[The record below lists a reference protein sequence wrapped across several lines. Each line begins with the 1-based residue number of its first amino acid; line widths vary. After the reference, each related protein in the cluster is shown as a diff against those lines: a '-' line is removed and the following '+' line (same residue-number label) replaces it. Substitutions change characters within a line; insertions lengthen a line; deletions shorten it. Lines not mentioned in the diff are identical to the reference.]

1 MSQSEPVD
9 EIIVVDDGSEDGTSE
24 WLSEMYGEA
33 IKVIRQ
39 QNSGVSAARRRGV
52 QEAKGDW
59 IAFLDS
65 DDEWT
70 NERNAAFVEAIGSVP
85 QEVALIFGDTRFIVD
100 QGDGGTVF
108 AKDVIT
114 VAQDTRIFRAPLEEF
129 VWDMSRARPCVL
141 QSSMIRRS
149 VLCEFNCFA
158 EGLRHSEDFLV
169 GMQVA
174 SRYQFAAIP
183 MVVTHLHR
191 TADLAGSSLEATW
204 LSSEDHRKA
213 IVLGYE
219 CAARETGSKR
229 WREMHASAVRGLCK
243 WRAQQHLPM
252 RSLAKEQFKF
262 GVTAISV
269 WFYGAALLGGRAFRA
284 GFAVKRLIR
293 NLRSARHT
301 DRLAAAEE

>member
-1 MSQSEPVD
+1 MRTVGLDMSPDSTLTMPESSLRPCISAVIPTFNRRGVVGRAIDSIMSQSEPVD

-24 WLSEMYGEA
+24 WLQETYAGA

-39 QNSGVSAARRRGV
+39 GNSGVSAARRRGV

-59 IAFLDS
+59 VAFLDS

-70 NERNAAFVEAIGSVP
+70 SERNAAFIGAIRSVP
-85 QEVALIFGDTRFIVD
+85 REVALIFGDTRFIVD

-108 AKDVIT
+108 AKDVIA
-114 VAQDTRIFRAPLEEF
+114 VAQETRMFPAPLDEF

-149 VLCEFNCFA
+149 VLGEFDCFA

-169 GMQVA
+169 GMQVG

-183 MVVTHLHR
+183 MVVTNLHR

-219 CAARETGSKR
+219 CAARETG
-229 WREMHASAVRGLCK
+229 
-243 WRAQQHLPM
+243 
-252 RSLAKEQFKF
+252 
-262 GVTAISV
+262 
-269 WFYGAALLGGRAFRA
+269 
-284 GFAVKRLIR
+284 
-293 NLRSARHT
+293 
-301 DRLAAAEE
+301 